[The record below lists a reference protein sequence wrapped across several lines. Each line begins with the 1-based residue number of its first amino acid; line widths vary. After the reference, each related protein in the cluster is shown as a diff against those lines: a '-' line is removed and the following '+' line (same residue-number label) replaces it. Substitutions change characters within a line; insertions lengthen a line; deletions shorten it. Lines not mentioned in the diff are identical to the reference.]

1 MIGRCGMV
9 EGRAGYYPSAALQ
22 LLIYGADGRL
32 AVVVSQGAI
41 DAYRWSTGEKP
52 MISGGH
58 ALLAQGS
65 ELDAAQITP

>member
-1 MIGRCGMV
+1 MNRNDDCDATLAPIR
-9 EGRAGYYPSAALQ
+9 
-22 LLIYGADGRL
+22 ADGRL
-32 AVVVSQGAI
+32 ALVVSQGAI
-41 DAYRWSTGEKP
+41 DAYRWSTGERP